1 MMLITMLKS
10 KIHKATVTEANLF
23 YEGSVTIDQA
33 LLDASGILV
42 GEKVQIVN
50 VNNGARFETYT
61 IAGDAHSG
69 VVCLNGPAARM
80 VQLGDLVI
88 IITYG
93 LMQPSEAAIYKPIIL
108 QLDAQNRVVNT
119 KNTELHS
126 QKN

>member
-1 MMLITMLKS
+1 MLITMLKS
-10 KIHKATVTEANLF
+10 KLHKATVTEANLH

-33 LLDASGILV
+33 LLDASKILI

-80 VQLGDLVI
+80 VQPGDLII
-88 IITYG
+88 IITYA
-93 LMQPSEAAIYKPIIL
+93 LMEPSEAAIYEPIIL
-108 QLDAQNRVVNT
+108 QLDTQNRIKNT
-119 KNTELHS
+119 KKREIHS
-126 QKN
+126 QKD